1 MIEVKDLVFVNNNTT
16 MLVKFGGYEAKY
28 TVTEAKVEA
37 LKTWLGEKGKQH
49 MEFYKYLADQNIPEV
64 LNQPN
69 TLAKDAATDENFF
82 EVTTDAQ
89 GIKVIKPRVTA

>member
-1 MIEVKDLVFVNNNTT
+1 MIEVKDLVFVNNNTI

-28 TVTEAKVEA
+28 TVTKAKVEA

-69 TLAKDAATDENFF
+69 TLAKDTSE
-82 EVTTDAQ
+82 
-89 GIKVIKPRVTA
+89 GHC

>member
-69 TLAKDAATDENFF
+69 TLANDDENFF